1 MDQPWPLFQIFS
13 VFQSNSEFFYNKLGA
28 FFLNQNTNIIFL
40 YLGKLLVDA
49 TAEVPPKIEV
59 KWLR

>member
-1 MDQPWPLFQIFS
+1 MIKYISYLKHFIHLLDQGSI
-13 VFQSNSEFFYNKLGA
+13 Y
-28 FFLNQNTNIIFL
+28 NIIFL
-40 YLGKLLVDA
+40 YLGKSLVDA